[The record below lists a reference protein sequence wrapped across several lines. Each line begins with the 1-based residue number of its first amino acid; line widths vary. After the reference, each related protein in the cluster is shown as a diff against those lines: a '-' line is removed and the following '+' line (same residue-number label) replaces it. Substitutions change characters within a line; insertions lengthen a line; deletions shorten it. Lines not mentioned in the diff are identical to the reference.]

1 MASTSQKGKDFE
13 ALRALHDPSYIVPRK
28 IKAGLESLGAECWEY
43 EEEFRKRCGINSPNT
58 FAPFREQFKDFYIE
72 VPGKTLKRIWAGSKA
87 FATKIRST
95 LQ

>member
-1 MASTSQKGKDFE
+1 MANQASKGKDFE
-13 ALRALHDPSYIVPRK
+13 ALRALHDPSYIVPKK
-28 IKAGLESLGAECWEY
+28 IKAGLESLGPDSWEY
-43 EEEFRKRCGINSPNT
+43 EEEFRKRCGISSPNT
-58 FAPFREQFKDFYIE
+58 FAPFRVQFADFYVE